1 MSDKIKLI
9 VGLGNPGPQY
19 DLTRHNAGAWFIKT
33 IAEQE
38 SIQLKNENKFFGH
51 FQKLNLHIHEC
62 FLLIPTTFMNHSGRS
77 VSAVCNYYDITP
89 EEVLVAHDELDLP
102 VGKLK
107 LKKDGGHGGHNGLRD
122 IIKAF
127 GTNDFYRL
135 RLGIGHPGH
144 KDKVHDYVL
153 SHPSK
158 HDKTLIDDAICRAT
172 RTLEEIVSGNIAKA
186 MQTLHTTE

>member
-19 DLTRHNAGAWFIKT
+19 DLTRHNAGAWFIDA

-38 SIQLKNENKFFGH
+38 SLQLKNDKKFFGLY
-51 FQKLNLHIHEC
+51 QKLNLHTHEC
-62 FLLIPTTFMNHSGRS
+62 HLLIPTTFMNHSGRS
-77 VSAVCNYYDITP
+77 VAAICNYYNIKP

-102 VGKLK
+102 AGRLK
-107 LKKDGGHGGHNGLRD
+107 LKKNGGHGGHNGLRD

-127 GTNDFYRL
+127 GNNEFYRL

-144 KDKVHDYVL
+144 KDQVHDFVL

-158 HDKTLIDDAICRAT
+158 HDKALITDAIYRAT
-172 RTLEEIVSGNIAKA
+172 HTLEQMISGDIAKA
-186 MQTLHTTE
+186 MQTLHTEQ

>member
-19 DLTRHNAGAWFIKT
+19 NLTRHNAGTWFIDA

-38 SIQLKNENKFFGH
+38 SLQLKSDKKFFGLY
-51 FQKLNLHIHEC
+51 QKLNLHSHEC
-62 FLLIPTTFMNHSGRS
+62 HLLIPTTFMNHSGRS
-77 VSAVCNYYDITP
+77 VASICNYFNIKP

-102 VGKLK
+102 PGKLK
-107 LKKDGGHGGHNGLRD
+107 LKKNGGHGGHNGLRD

-127 GTNDFYRL
+127 GNNEFYRL

-144 KDKVHDYVL
+144 KDQVHDFVL
-153 SHPSK
+153 SNPSK
-158 HDKTLIDDAICRAT
+158 HDKTLINDVIYRAT
-172 RTLEEIVSGNIAKA
+172 HTLEQMISGDIAKA
-186 MQTLHTTE
+186 MQTLHTEQ